1 MDSDSAAE
9 EKHKL
14 SEFFSKSAE
23 EGKGTSNI
31 IRKSIN

>member
-1 MDSDSAAE
+1 MDSDYAAK

-23 EGKGTSNI
+23 VKGTSNI
-31 IRKSIN
+31 IRKSTN